1 MALWDGAA
9 MTKLSPKAMRFVD
22 IAIRDMG
29 PREKAVWAQ
38 VPHDP
43 TKQLSAEAA
52 EVALAALGQ
61 FESLVRRRL
70 SAARS
75 EDEISDL
82 SNDLGFICAIERDLN
97 KGLAKKRH
105 GHGT

>member
-1 MALWDGAA
+1 

-29 PREKAVWAQ
+29 AREKAVWAQ

-105 GHGT
+105 SHGT